1 MRKRSEETPMA
12 VVARV
17 ILRGVTQEQYDQVRA
32 AVGWLDDPPVG
43 GISHLTWWE
52 GEDCY
57 NVDAWESE
65 EAFTSFGEMRLGPGM
80 AQAGVNVQPE
90 VTFEPA
96 YEVFTPKTV
105 TITS

>member
-1 MRKRSEETPMA
+1 MA
-12 VVARV
+12 VVAHI

-32 AVGWLDDPPVG
+32 AVGWLDEPPVG

-52 GEDCY
+52 GQDCY

-65 EAFTSFGEMRLGPGM
+65 EAFNNFGEMRLGPGM

-96 YEVFTPKTV
+96 YEVFTPKSV
-105 TITS
+105 KITS